1 MQSSRKKQNMKAVLK
16 KKKVKGYKTANN
28 QCQKN
33 KASKRV
39 TKKDFKILIAD
50 NDRLIQDVM
59 RSLLSKEGYVV
70 VLANDGF
77 DALKILKTENISL
90 VIAALKMSGVNGIEI
105 LKYALRINP
114 DTAVVILTTFG
125 NLESTL
131 EAVKEGAYDY
141 LTKPFKAE
149 EIAFLVEKAYKR
161 SILINEN
168 KELLQYLRDTYQDM
182 EVIKTTAQSNNPE
195 ITLGMIERME
205 RLKTLNVLT
214 SQDVEILKERLVKG
228 VQPTGH

>member
-1 MQSSRKKQNMKAVLK
+1 M
-16 KKKVKGYKTANN
+16 
-28 QCQKN
+28 
-33 KASKRV
+33 

-77 DALKILKTENISL
+77 DALRILKTENISL
-90 VIAALKMSGVNGIEI
+90 ILTALKMSGVNGIEI

-114 DTAVVILTTFG
+114 DTAVVILTTFV

-182 EVIKTTAQSNNPE
+182 EVIKTAAQSNNPE

-228 VQPTGH
+228 V

>member
-1 MQSSRKKQNMKAVLK
+1 
-16 KKKVKGYKTANN
+16 
-28 QCQKN
+28 
-33 KASKRV
+33 V

-77 DALKILKTENISL
+77 DALRILKTENISL
-90 VIAALKMSGVNGIEI
+90 ILTALKMSGVNGIEI

-114 DTAVVILTTFG
+114 DTAVVILTTFV

-228 VQPTGH
+228 V

>member
-1 MQSSRKKQNMKAVLK
+1 M
-16 KKKVKGYKTANN
+16 
-28 QCQKN
+28 
-33 KASKRV
+33 

-70 VLANDGF
+70 VLASDGV

-114 DTAVVILTTFG
+114 DTAVVILTTFV

-228 VQPTGH
+228 V

>member
-1 MQSSRKKQNMKAVLK
+1 M
-16 KKKVKGYKTANN
+16 
-28 QCQKN
+28 
-33 KASKRV
+33 

-90 VIAALKMSGVNGIEI
+90 VITALKMSGVNGIEI

-141 LTKPFKAE
+141 LAKPFKAE

-182 EVIKTTAQSNNPE
+182 EVIKTAAQSNNPE

-205 RLKTLNVLT
+205 RLKTMNVLT

-228 VQPTGH
+228 V

>member
-1 MQSSRKKQNMKAVLK
+1 M
-16 KKKVKGYKTANN
+16 
-28 QCQKN
+28 
-33 KASKRV
+33 

-50 NDRLIQDVM
+50 NDRLIQDVI

-77 DALKILKTENISL
+77 DALRILKTENISL
-90 VIAALKMSGVNGIEI
+90 ILTALKMSGVNGIEI

-168 KELLQYLRDTYQDM
+168 KELLQYIRDTYQDM
-182 EVIKTTAQSNNPE
+182 EVIKTAAQSNNPE

-228 VQPTGH
+228 V

>member
-1 MQSSRKKQNMKAVLK
+1 
-16 KKKVKGYKTANN
+16 
-28 QCQKN
+28 
-33 KASKRV
+33 V
-39 TKKDFKILIAD
+39 TTKDFKILIAD
-50 NDRLIQDVM
+50 NDKLVQDVIK
-59 RSLLSKEGYVV
+59 SLLSKQGYAV

-90 VIAALKMSGVNGIEI
+90 VITALKMSGVNGIEI

-114 DTAVVILTTFG
+114 DIAVVILTTFG

-141 LTKPFKAE
+141 LTKPFTTE

-168 KELLQYLRDTYQDM
+168 RELLRYLRDTYQDM
-182 EVIKTTAQSNNPE
+182 EVIKTAAQSNNPE

-228 VQPTGH
+228 V

>member
-1 MQSSRKKQNMKAVLK
+1 M
-16 KKKVKGYKTANN
+16 
-28 QCQKN
+28 
-33 KASKRV
+33 

-70 VLANDGF
+70 VLASDGF

-114 DTAVVILTTFG
+114 DTAVVILTTFV

-228 VQPTGH
+228 V

>member
-1 MQSSRKKQNMKAVLK
+1 
-16 KKKVKGYKTANN
+16 
-28 QCQKN
+28 
-33 KASKRV
+33 V

-228 VQPTGH
+228 V

>member
-1 MQSSRKKQNMKAVLK
+1 
-16 KKKVKGYKTANN
+16 
-28 QCQKN
+28 
-33 KASKRV
+33 V

-50 NDRLIQDVM
+50 NDRLIQDVI

-77 DALKILKTENISL
+77 DALRILKTENISL
-90 VIAALKMSGVNGIEI
+90 ILTALKMSGVNGIEI

-114 DTAVVILTTFG
+114 DTAVVILTTFV

-228 VQPTGH
+228 V

>member
-1 MQSSRKKQNMKAVLK
+1 
-16 KKKVKGYKTANN
+16 
-28 QCQKN
+28 
-33 KASKRV
+33 
-39 TKKDFKILIAD
+39 
-50 NDRLIQDVM
+50 
-59 RSLLSKEGYVV
+59 
-70 VLANDGF
+70 
-77 DALKILKTENISL
+77 
-90 VIAALKMSGVNGIEI
+90 MSGVNGIEI

-182 EVIKTTAQSNNPE
+182 EVIKTAAQSNNPE

-228 VQPTGH
+228 V

>member
-1 MQSSRKKQNMKAVLK
+1 
-16 KKKVKGYKTANN
+16 
-28 QCQKN
+28 
-33 KASKRV
+33 V

-50 NDRLIQDVM
+50 NDRLIQDVI

-77 DALKILKTENISL
+77 DALRILKTENISL

-114 DTAVVILTTFG
+114 DTAVVILTTFV

-228 VQPTGH
+228 V